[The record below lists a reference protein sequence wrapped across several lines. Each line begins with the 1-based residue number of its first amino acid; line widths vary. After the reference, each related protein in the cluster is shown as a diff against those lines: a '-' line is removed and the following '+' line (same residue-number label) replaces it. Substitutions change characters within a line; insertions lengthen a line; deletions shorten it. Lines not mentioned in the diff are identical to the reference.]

1 MAINCSIDL
10 PVMAAVATGEKLTKT
25 GSIFMG
31 RDRGID
37 RGSARLRGM
46 VRGSAGARFKGMGRG
61 QSIVKVHRQG

>member
-25 GSIFMG
+25 GSIFKG
-31 RDRGID
+31 RGID